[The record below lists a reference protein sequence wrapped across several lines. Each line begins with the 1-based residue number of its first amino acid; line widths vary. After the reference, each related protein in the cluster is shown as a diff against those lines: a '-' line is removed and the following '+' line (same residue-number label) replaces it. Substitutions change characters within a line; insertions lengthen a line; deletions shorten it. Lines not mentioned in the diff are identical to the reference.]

1 MVQIG
6 KRCGKKMTAVLT
18 NMDEPLGKAVGNS
31 LEVIEAIETLNGN
44 GPDDFVELCLTIASH
59 LVVDAG
65 KAADLNEARLLLKQ
79 QIANKAGLK
88 TLGLLVEAQG
98 GNKEFIFNPQL
109 FKKARYQVGVYAK
122 TSGFVAGI
130 NALSI
135 GNAAMML
142 GAGRRKMSDQID
154 HSVGIVLSKKVGD
167 SVEKGD
173 LLAMIHAN
181 KEDIREEAALI
192 LEAYRIADTAVYP
205 QLILDV
211 VK

>member
-1 MVQIG
+1 
-6 KRCGKKMTAVLT
+6 
-18 NMDEPLGKAVGNS
+18 
-31 LEVIEAIETLNGN
+31 
-44 GPDDFVELCLTIASH
+44 
-59 LVVDAG
+59 
-65 KAADLNEARLLLKQ
+65 
-79 QIANKAGLK
+79 
-88 TLGLLVEAQG
+88 
-98 GNKEFIFNPQL
+98 
-109 FKKARYQVGVYAK
+109 
-122 TSGFVAGI
+122 
-130 NALSI
+130 
-135 GNAAMML
+135 
-142 GAGRRKMSDQID
+142 MSDQID